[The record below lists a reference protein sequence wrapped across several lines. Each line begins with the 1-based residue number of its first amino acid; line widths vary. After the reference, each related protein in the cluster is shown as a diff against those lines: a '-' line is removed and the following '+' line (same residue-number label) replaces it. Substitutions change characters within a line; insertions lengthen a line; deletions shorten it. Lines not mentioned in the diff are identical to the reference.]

1 MTVSIAW
8 RDDFTS
14 SEANVLHAAA
24 FGHRVYDD
32 SDWDWRGLVERHS
45 LGWVIARED
54 EALVGFLN
62 VVWDGSEHAWL
73 QDVIVDPRCQGRGI
87 GTQLVAEATAS
98 ARRCRVRVAARRLRV
113 RPASGSISA
122 PVASSLQKPGCCTCG
137 ASGHAHSSSPGR
149 GAPRLGGQRPRV
161 DRLLS
166 PPVLALPHVASG
178 KVREIYS
185 IDPDHLLF
193 VATDRISAYDVILEP
208 DHSRQGPGADGPVV
222 VLLPMP
228 SMTLRI
234 TL

>member
-98 ARRCRVRVAARRLRV
+98 ARRAGCEWLHVDFESAQRGFYLGACGFQPAEAGLLHLR
-113 RPASGSISA
+113 
-122 PVASSLQKPGCCTCG
+122 
-137 ASGHAHSSSPGR
+137 
-149 GAPRLGGQRPRV
+149 
-161 DRLLS
+161 
-166 PPVLALPHVASG
+166 
-178 KVREIYS
+178 
-185 IDPDHLLF
+185 
-193 VATDRISAYDVILEP
+193 
-208 DHSRQGPGADGPVV
+208 
-222 VLLPMP
+222 
-228 SMTLRI
+228 
-234 TL
+234 